1 MDSQQWSHN
10 CSVPGLSHKIL
21 NLDATATIAEIKK
34 RYRKLALQYHPDKN
48 KTLSKNEAESKFCE
62 ITHAYKMLTDKQYAK
77 SYEDENT
84 SYNEH
89 QHHSSSSSSF
99 IFEDEFLREVF
110 EMFDTNMDFMDSFFD
125 FQQPNIQRDYH
136 TTEYNN
142 LYNDLIE
149 TNVTTDIDMV
159 ANMLEGLDV
168 IENMLFNSN
177 IPVLNMINQ
186 HQSDTTKSYTTPS
199 YQPPPPQYKT
209 YNCYITLKDI
219 YKMKHKRILLQ
230 QPQSDTHTQT
240 QHHPRYIYIKSYIKE
255 QYFPDIHTNII
266 IKDKPSKPT
275 LDEYKKNKKHGI
287 ITMINRFRNYDI
299 LLTIHIRLNQS
310 INKSNIKIKYKYLDD
325 KYYTLTLKQSYLFK
339 ISNTS
344 TNINTNTN
352 TNTIFPVNQ
361 LKNKGLYNP
370 ETKKRGNVYITINI
384 I

>member
-1 MDSQQWSHN
+1 MDSA
-10 CSVPGLSHKIL
+10 HKIL
-21 NLDATATIAEIKK
+21 NLDTTASIAEIKK

-48 KTLSKNEAESKFCE
+48 KTLTKKEAESKFRE

-84 SYNEH
+84 SYNQY
-89 QHHSSSSSSF
+89 QHHSSSSF

-110 EMFDTNMDFMDSFFD
+110 EMFDTNMDFMNSFFD

-142 LYNDLIE
+142 LYNDLIQ

-177 IPVLNMINQ
+177 ISVLNMINQ
-186 HQSDTTKSYTTPS
+186 HQSNTTTLYTTPS
-199 YQPPPPQYKT
+199 YQPSPPKYKT
-209 YNCYITLKDI
+209 YKCYITLKDI
-219 YKMKHKRILLQ
+219 YKMKYKRILLQ
-230 QPQSDTHTQT
+230 QSQSQSHIQT

-255 QYFPDIHTNII
+255 QYFPDIRTNII

-275 LDEYKKNKKHGI
+275 LDEYKKNKKRGI

-299 LLTIHIRLNQS
+299 LLTTYIKLNQS
-310 INKSNIKIKYKYLDD
+310 INQSSIKIKYKYLDD

-344 TNINTNTN
+344 TKIN

>member
-1 MDSQQWSHN
+1 MDSAY
-10 CSVPGLSHKIL
+10 KIL
-21 NLDATATIAEIKK
+21 NLDVTATIAEIKK
-34 RYRKLALQYHPDKN
+34 KYRKLALQYHPDKN
-48 KTLSKNEAESKFCE
+48 KTLTKKEAESKFRE
-62 ITHAYKMLTDKQYAK
+62 ITHAYKMLTDEQYAK

-84 SYNEH
+84 PHNEY
-89 QHHSSSSSSF
+89 QHHSSSSSF

-136 TTEYNN
+136 TAEYNN

-168 IENMLFNSN
+168 IENMLFNTN
-177 IPVLNMINQ
+177 ISVLNMINQ
-186 HQSDTTKSYTTPS
+186 HQS
-199 YQPPPPQYKT
+199 PPPKYKT
-209 YNCYITLKDI
+209 YKCYISLKDI

-230 QPQSDTHTQT
+230 QSQTHTQTHTQT

-255 QYFPDIHTNII
+255 QYFPDIRTNII

-275 LDEYKKNKKHGI
+275 LDEYKKNKKRGI

-299 LLTIHIRLNQS
+299 LLTTHIKLNQS

-339 ISNTS
+339 ISNTN
-344 TNINTNTN
+344 TNINTSTR
-352 TNTIFPVNQ
+352 TIFPVNQ